1 MMQQNRYALLSTAL
15 LLAVS
20 AAANAEEPKDETV
33 LDTVQVTANRYGQN
47 ELQAIASV
55 TVLDRDDIEK
65 SAAPDVF
72 TLLGRQVGIVTV
84 RAGGIGGQNS
94 IFVRGGNSNQTLVLI
109 DGIRVNSSTQGLF
122 DFAHLPLANIERI
135 EIVRGPRA
143 FIWGSDAISG
153 VIQIFTRAPE
163 GGFAELQAGSY
174 GLVGL
179 DGGLGGSKDG
189 SSFGFSA
196 GVVQAGGFSSTNP
209 GNVWSYDPD
218 DDGYKNSHLNLNAG
232 TNLGKQSLRFS
243 GIITSAETE
252 FDQGVS
258 DADNFSWATSLTGPI
273 TEQWNHTLSI
283 GQANEKIETPA
294 FFNTFGSN
302 RYSADWNNTLN
313 IRDGLITGFGINWS
327 QESGYSDSFGAKE
340 YDNSRDNT
348 GIYANIGGAFG
359 EQRFELATRYDDNSQ
374 FGGVST
380 SSAAW
385 AWQPSDNQQLRASW
399 GQGFRAPNFNELYY
413 PGFFG
418 SFAGNPDLKPEE
430 SQTVELGYALQWHES
445 YETRISAYK
454 TDVDELISFAGVN
467 NQAINIKKA
476 DIKGVEAEL
485 SDNAGPWQWR
495 IQGAWTKAVDADTD
509 MPLLRRPEL
518 TGLLS
523 LGYLFDNLF
532 NVAGEFTA
540 YSDRPD
546 FGTDLPGYG
555 RLDLIASWPVS
566 ASWRI
571 EGRFENV
578 LNREYELIDG
588 YNTPGRSFFLRINY
602 LSN

>member
-1 MMQQNRYALLSTAL
+1 MMRKNRFTLLSTAL

-20 AAANAEEPKDETV
+20 ASVAADEPTDETI
-33 LDTVQVTANRYGQN
+33 LDTVQVTANRYSQS
-47 ELQAIASV
+47 EQQAIASV
-55 TVLDRDDIEK
+55 TVLERADIEQ
-65 SAAPDVF
+65 SAAPDLF
-72 TLLGRQVGIVTV
+72 SLLGRQVGIVTV

-174 GLVGL
+174 GLKGL
-179 DGGLGGSKDG
+179 DVGYGSSKDG

-196 GVVQAGGFSSTNP
+196 GGVQADGFSTTNP

-218 DDGYKNSHLNLNAG
+218 EDGYENSHLNLNAG
-232 TNLGKQSLRFS
+232 TALGNHALRFS
-243 GIITSAETE
+243 GILTDAETE
-252 FDQGVS
+252 FDQGMS
-258 DADNFSWATSLTGPI
+258 DARNYSWAASLNGTLRGSW
-273 TEQWNHTLSI
+273 QHTLSV
-283 GQANEKIETPA
+283 GQANEEIDTPA
-294 FFNTFGSN
+294 YSNTFGSN
-302 RYSADWNNTLN
+302 RYSADWNNTVTV
-313 IRDGLITGFGINWS
+313 RDGLTAGFGINWS
-327 QESGYSDSFGAKE
+327 QESGYSDSYGAREFGE
-340 YDNSRDNT
+340 SRRNT
-348 GIYANIGGAFG
+348 GINANVGGAFG

-385 AWQPSDNQQLRASW
+385 AWQPSDKQQWRASW

-430 SQTVELGYALQWHES
+430 SQTIELGYALLWRDGHEA
-445 YETRISAYK
+445 RISAFK
-454 TDVDELISFAGVN
+454 TDVDELISFAGIN
-467 NQAINIKKA
+467 NQAVNIEQA

-485 SDNAGPWQWR
+485 AGNAGPWLWR
-495 IQGAWTKAVDADTD
+495 IQGAWTEAVDADTGA
-509 MPLLRRPEL
+509 PLLRRPEL

-523 LGYLFDNLF
+523 LGYQFDNQISL
-532 NVAGEFTA
+532 AGEFTA
-540 YSDRPD
+540 ISDRPD
-546 FGTDLPGYG
+546 LGTDLPGYG
-555 RLDLIASWPVS
+555 RLDLIAGWPVS
-566 ASWRI
+566 ANWRI
-571 EGRFENV
+571 EGRFENL
-578 LNREYELIDG
+578 LNRDYELIDG

>member
-1 MMQQNRYALLSTAL
+1 MIYTNRFTVLSAAL
-15 LLAVS
+15 LLALSQS
-20 AAANAEEPKDETV
+20 AAAEETPATV
-33 LDTVQVTANRYGQN
+33 LDRVQVTANRYSQD

-55 TVLDRDDIEK
+55 TVLERDDIEQ
-65 SAAPDVF
+65 SAAPDLF

-163 GGFAELQAGSY
+163 GGFAELQAGSDA
-174 GLVGL
+174 LAGL
-179 DGGLGGSKDG
+179 DVGYGASKDG

-196 GVVQAGGFSSTNP
+196 GGVQADGFSSTNP

-218 DDGYKNSHLNLNAG
+218 DDGYENSHLNLNAG
-232 TNLGKQSLRFS
+232 TALGSQSLRFS
-243 GIITSAETE
+243 GILTDAETE

-258 DADNFSWATSLTGPI
+258 DARNYSWAASLGGALRGNW
-273 TEQWNHTLSI
+273 QHTLSV
-283 GQANEKIETPA
+283 GQANEEIDTPA
-294 FFNTFGSN
+294 YANTFGSN
-302 RYSADWNNTLN
+302 RYSADWNNTLGV
-313 IRDGLITGFGINWS
+313 RDGLTAGFGLNWS
-327 QESGYSDSFGAKE
+327 QESGYSDSYGAREFGE
-340 YDNSRDNT
+340 SRNNT
-348 GIYANIGGAFG
+348 GIYANLGGAFG
-359 EQRFELATRYDDNSQ
+359 SQRFELATRYDDNSQ

-380 SSAAW
+380 SSMAW
-385 AWQPSDNQQLRASW
+385 AWQPSDKQQLRASW

-418 SFAGNPDLKPEE
+418 SFAGNPDLDPET
-430 SQTVELGYALQWHES
+430 SQSIELGYALQWGVG
-445 YETRISAYK
+445 YETRVSAYHS
-454 TDVDELISFAGVN
+454 DIDDLISFSGLN
-467 NQAINIKKA
+467 NQAVNINKA
-476 DIKGVEAEL
+476 DIKGVEAEIA
-485 SDNAGPWQWR
+485 SDAGPWLWR
-495 IQGAWTKAVDADTD
+495 VQGAWTKAVDAQTDT
-509 MPLLRRPEL
+509 PLLRRPEL

-523 LGYLFDNLF
+523 LAYLFENKISLG
-532 NVAGEFTA
+532 GEFTA
-540 YSDRPD
+540 SSDRPD
-546 FGTDLPGYG
+546 FGTDLPGYT

-571 EGRFENV
+571 EGRFENL
-578 LNREYELIDG
+578 LNRDYELIDG